1 MATQVEVA
9 KHLDLTDRQVRNLLT
24 DGVLPGSKGRGG
36 FDIEACRMAYIR
48 YLRGLGNSQVKPETG
63 DEFDGPEGLDPYA
76 EHKLIAERL
85 RLTSAQAEGQEL
97 KNEVA
102 HRKLVP
108 VEFLTFAFGKFIPAA
123 ASIFDTL
130 VMTLRRR
137 HPDLTPGQL
146 DSINREITKARNLI
160 AQSSDRLPEW
170 HDEFIDSTD

>member
-1 MATQVEVA
+1 MATQIEVA
-9 KHLDLTDRQVRNLLT
+9 KHLDLTDRQVRNLVA

-36 FDIEACRMAYIR
+36 IDVEACRMAYIR
-48 YLRGLGNSQVKPETG
+48 YLRGLGNSQVKPEAG
-63 DEFDGPEGLDPYA
+63 GEFDGPEGLDPYA
-76 EHKLIAERL
+76 EHKLTIERL
-85 RLTSAQAEGQEL
+85 RLTSAQAEHQEL

-102 HRKLVP
+102 HRKLIP
-108 VEFLTFAFGKFIPAA
+108 VEFFAFAFGKFIPAA